1 MFWAARDDS
10 NRTSHLTG
18 SLPVNSLPRAR
29 SLTEPPGIHMQ
40 IRKARPRGTTST
52 SWDQLISSQGT
63 KVTLSFHI
71 LTDPLPPSPGF
82 FLSLIYSTFFAFFFH
97 HCPSSLKVCYF
108 LGIFPLGDRCHIV
121 LMLVTVS
128 ESGYFPTLFPNH
140 ENLWYSSSPLSM
152 GDMFQDPQGILKS
165 WS

>member
-1 MFWAARDDS
+1 MIPIEPVIWQEASLSTLSQGLAHS
-10 NRTSHLTG
+10 QSHLESTCISERPDLVG
-18 SLPVNSLPRAR
+18 PPLLP
-29 SLTEPPGIHMQ
+29 
-40 IRKARPRGTTST
+40 GTN
-52 SWDQLISSQGT
+52 SSQGT

-82 FLSLIYSTFFAFFFH
+82 FRSLIYSTFFAFFFH

-108 LGIFPLGDRCHIV
+108 LGIFPLGDWCHIV

-165 WS
+165 WW